1 MSQKVIKTV
10 VFIMLASLLL
20 TTLLTGISA
29 FF

>member
-20 TTLLTGISA
+20 TTLMAGISA